1 MKFIVTNAGLSAA
14 QRAQANGYQISL
26 NQFKV
31 GSAYNYTP
39 ATTDT
44 ALHGTTLHSGGISGF
59 SVIDPNTVQY
69 TCIMDQDVGTFNYGE
84 IGLYLED
91 GTLFALAA
99 QPRVTEK
106 IRGGPGITGN
116 RVAIE
121 AQLKLTQAEAVFNFD
136 VLQLSNAKLLEL
148 NSVAQLKPPVIS
160 DTNAYVTKSRD
171 GGGSSVMAYKST
183 DFEWSFPNYIRL
195 RTLTVGAPGRN
206 YTSAPTVT
214 ISGGGGSGA
223 TATAAVERG
232 SVKSITLTNGGR
244 NYTSAPTVTIS
255 GGGGSGATATATIGR
270 GVSDIQ
276 VSNQGQG
283 YTTAPTV
290 VISGGGGTGATATA
304 RVQAGKVV
312 GITVTNTGSGYTSA
326 PSVTLTGGGGSNAT
340 ATATVSGV
348 VTEISLVGNSTTSLV
363 TNLDSLV
370 KLPATAGKY
379 MIQFLSGDLKGF
391 VRQITVATNSSLH
404 WDITEKTGSEPKQGN
419 TFALYVDA
427 GAYMNEYVL
436 DGRISSLVTSTR
448 EDIAASSL
456 AVKTAYDKA
465 VSADTKANVANTTAV
480 EAKDLAGT
488 KASASRVPYTTDLDT
503 ITVSGMYGQ
512 TYNVNATSE
521 RHYPVQKAGSL
532 LAMPSAYNTDEE
544 LASHQIYIPFD
555 EDAIWRRNKRY
566 GGAWSEW
573 SKLTV
578 SPSELTAALG
588 SAVPSGTVMYFAGR
602 TAPAGW
608 LKANGAAVSRTTYA
622 SLFEAIGTTYGAGD
636 GRTTFNLP
644 DLRGEFIRGW
654 DDGRNV
660 DRGRA
665 FGSAQADELKAHRHK
680 TYGSTEFS
688 AAGGEIWGRQQ
699 SNSGQ
704 YHDGKAFY
712 TDTVG
717 GSETR
722 PRNVALLACIK
733 I

>member
-106 IRGGPGITGN
+106 IRGGPGSTGN

-195 RTLTVGAPGRN
+195 RTLTVFAP
-206 YTSAPTVT
+206 
-214 ISGGGGSGA
+214 
-223 TATAAVERG
+223 
-232 SVKSITLTNGGR
+232 GR

-480 EAKDLAGT
+480 EAKELAGT
-488 KASASRVPYTTDLDT
+488 KASASRVPYTADLDT

-512 TYNVNATSE
+512 MYNVNATSE

-608 LKANGAAVSRTTYA
+608 LKANGAAISRTTYA

>member
-106 IRGGPGITGN
+106 IRGGPGSTGN

-195 RTLTVGAPGRN
+195 RTLTVGAP
-206 YTSAPTVT
+206 
-214 ISGGGGSGA
+214 
-223 TATAAVERG
+223 
-232 SVKSITLTNGGR
+232 GR

-363 TNLDSLV
+363 TNLDFLV

-465 VSADTKANVANTTAV
+465 VSADTKANAANTTAV
-480 EAKDLAGT
+480 EAKELAGT
-488 KASASRVPYTTDLDT
+488 KASASRVPYTADLDT

-512 TYNVNATSE
+512 TYNVNATSG

-608 LKANGAAVSRTTYA
+608 LRANGAAISRTTYA

-636 GRTTFNLP
+636 GSTTFNLP

-665 FGSAQADELKAHRHK
+665 FGSTQADELKAHRHK

>member
-106 IRGGPGITGN
+106 IRGGPGSTGN

-223 TATAAVERG
+223 TATA
-232 SVKSITLTNGGR
+232 
-244 NYTSAPTVTIS
+244 
-255 GGGGSGATATATIGR
+255 TIGR
-270 GVSDIQ
+270 GVSNIQ

-283 YTTAPTV
+283 YTTDPTV

-465 VSADTKANVANTTAV
+465 VSADTKADVANTTAV
-480 EAKDLAGT
+480 EAKELAGT
-488 KASASRVPYTTDLDT
+488 KASASRVPYTADLDT

-512 TYNVNATSE
+512 TYSVNATSE

-608 LKANGAAVSRTTYA
+608 LKANGAAISRTTYA